1 MNAETFTFFGVIT
14 LILFVFAEAGRHK
27 IIGVLASLLLI
38 MAGIWIAV
46 DNITLNTGAAT
57 VISETSTATLDGNTT
72 TTTLARNETQTT
84 TYAPITVPYTPV
96 AFNVLLALILLGAGL
111 YGMLYYAL
119 NLLGFTP
126 APKR

>member
-14 LILFVFAEAGRHK
+14 LILFLFAEAGKHK

-38 MAGIWIAV
+38 MAGIWVAV
-46 DNITLNTGAAT
+46 DNITLNTGTAT
-57 VISETSTATLDGNTT
+57 VVSETNVAITDGNTT
-72 TTTLARNETQTT
+72 TTTLAKNETLTT

-96 AFNVLLALILLGAGL
+96 AFNVLLALILLGVGL
-111 YGMLYYAL
+111 YGALYYAL
-119 NLLGFTP
+119 NLLAYTP